1 MDPRWEADCKAMDD
15 DALLAAVRAAPTGEA
30 LDAAWGEA
38 LRRAEL
44 PGQGNAEALLLPEEL
59 TPFQRRLAE
68 AFAARAEGDVW
79 TCRIPGTLRLARR
92 WLGMTPPSVL
102 DRRIPWTHEGRAV
115 SWPLWRVWA
124 DVPRSSLEHGQG
136 IPRELAETLSPGE
149 LIEAAGEA
157 VLEPYGDY
165 GSVLEDR
172 LMAALAHAGDAAP
185 WARSVVETAVAAVTD
200 EGHRQRAVQHFERTV
215 LAVLVLLPLVRAGV
229 PLEPAWDALV
239 PHAGPEA
246 LVREV
251 LFALPPDRREAAVHR
266 GITTTWGARGDQ
278 VINGFWENLRALEW
292 APSLRNA
299 RFVVTQWRSCS
310 RYYAKA
316 RPKIQAAFDRI
327 IAAHPEVAE
336 ALKPQRRKASA
347 TSEGAAPPRP
357 RATRR

>member
-15 DALLAAVRAAPTGEA
+15 EALLDAVRTAPPGEA

-38 LRRAEL
+38 LRRAGL
-44 PGQGNAEALLLPEEL
+44 PGEGVAEALLLPEEL
-59 TPFQRRLAE
+59 TPAQRRLAE

-79 TCRIPGTLRLARR
+79 TCRVPGTLRLARR

-102 DRRIPWTHEGRAV
+102 DRRVPWTHEGRAV

-124 DVPRSSLEHGQG
+124 MAPQASLEHNQG
-136 IPRELAETLSPGE
+136 VPRALHEMLSPGE

-157 VLEPYGDY
+157 LLEPYGDF

-172 LMAALAHAGDAAP
+172 LLAALAHAADAAP
-185 WARSVVETAVAAVTD
+185 WARAVVETAVAAVTD
-200 EGHRQRAVQHFERTV
+200 DGQRRCVVTHFERAV
-215 LAVLVLLPLVRAGV
+215 LSVLVLLPLVRAGV

-239 PHAGPEA
+239 PHTGPEA

-266 GITTTWGARGDQ
+266 GMTTAWGARGDQ

-299 RFVVTQWRSCS
+299 QFVVRQWRSS
-310 RYYAKA
+310 ARYYAKA

-347 TSEGAAPPRP
+347 TSEGASKPA
-357 RATRR
+357 RARAR